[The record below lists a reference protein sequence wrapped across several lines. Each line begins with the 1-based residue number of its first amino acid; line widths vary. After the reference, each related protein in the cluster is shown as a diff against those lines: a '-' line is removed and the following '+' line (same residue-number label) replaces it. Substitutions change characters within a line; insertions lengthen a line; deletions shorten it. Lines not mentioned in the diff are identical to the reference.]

1 MNLSRSALALLIL
14 AASGAAHAQSSSNW
28 GRFTL
33 FAQASRQEVGG
44 ETRDFRELISTL
56 ALHGGNAERSGLVY
70 ALEGRFISYPS
81 SERDNVRSLY
91 DAYVGYR
98 TEGGL
103 GFQVGQMW
111 LNELGALGSVGGAM
125 LEWRQTKQGSL
136 GRFRLGLFG
145 GLEPEYYEAG
155 YAEDV
160 KKGGVYLALDGS
172 AGRRHVLGYVQ
183 VRNQDVVERS
193 VVSLSNFVPSGTKF
207 FLYQILEYDLEGPG
221 GNGDGGM
228 NYFFGNVRWAPSRA
242 FEVLATYH
250 HGRSIDARTISDDII
265 NGRPVDPRQLEGL
278 LFESAGVR
286 ITVIPVKRLRVWGGY
301 ARDRNNRGE
310 PAADRLNA
318 GLSTNDILGW
328 GFDLT
333 ATASRIDRAEAGSYT
348 SWYVSLGKAF
358 GSRVYVTADYTS
370 ALSVFRIQR
379 SDDVVVESRPST
391 TRASLSALVNVS
403 RVFSLQ
409 LGGER
414 LEYDEGAE
422 HRLLTGLTVRF

>member
-1 MNLSRSALALLIL
+1 RRGGRAPP
-14 AASGAAHAQSSSNW
+14 HAQSSPHW

-33 FAQASRQEVGG
+33 FAQASRQDIGD

-56 ALHGGNAERSGLVY
+56 ALHGGHPERSGLEY

-91 DAYVGYR
+91 DAYLGYR
-98 TEGGL
+98 AESGL
-103 GFQVGQMW
+103 GFRVGQMW

-125 LEWRQTKQGSL
+125 LEWRQKRQGPL
-136 GRFRLGLFG
+136 GRFRFGLFG
-145 GLEPEYYEAG
+145 GLEPEYYDAG

-160 KKGGVYLALDGS
+160 RKAGAYLALDGS

-193 VVSLSNFVPSGTKF
+193 VVTLSNFIPSGTTF
-207 FLYQILEYDLEGPG
+207 FLYQALEYDLEGPG
-221 GNGDGGM
+221 GNGDGGL
-228 NYFFGNVRWAPSRA
+228 NYFFGNVRWAPVRA

-250 HGRSIDARTISDDII
+250 RGRSIDVRTISDDII

-278 LFESAGVR
+278 LFESVGAR
-286 ITVIPVKRLRVWGGY
+286 ITVTPVKRLRVWGGY

-318 GLSTNDILGW
+318 GVSTNDLLGW
-328 GFDLT
+328 GFDIT
-333 ATASRIDRAEAGSYT
+333 ANASRIDRAEAGSYT
-348 SWYVSLGKAF
+348 SWYVSLGKTF

-379 SDDVVVESRPST
+379 SDDVIVETRPSNS
-391 TRASLSALVNVS
+391 RVSLSALINLS

-414 LEYDEGAE
+414 LDFDEGSE
-422 HRLLTGLTVRF
+422 DRLLTGLTVRF